1 MHSAH
6 QRHRAGVGHVGL
18 VGGDG
23 LLAYLQVHVHELVR
37 ERGEL
42 IAEAHLQTK
51 KILMFLS
58 QNILPKIFQNI
69 SMYTSLCENV
79 ENSLLKHICK
89 KKKGFYHRSQKKGK
103 QKVTPH
109 RYKIKHHY
117 ISTNCHNILPE
128 IYQNIS
134 IYTSLCENVENSL
147 LKHTCNYYFQKII
160 FYKSTRK
167 KIIYCCPSKKSILSS
182 LIYKK

>member
-23 LLAYLQVHVHELVR
+23 LLAYLQVHIHELVR

-58 QNILPKIFQNI
+58 QIILII
-69 SMYTSLCENV
+69 
-79 ENSLLKHICK
+79 
-89 KKKGFYHRSQKKGK
+89 
-103 QKVTPH
+103 PH

-117 ISTNCHNILPE
+117 IATNYHNIKLFPCT
-128 IYQNIS
+128 QVS
-134 IYTSLCENVENSL
+134 ARTWR
-147 LKHTCNYYFQKII
+147 
-160 FYKSTRK
+160 TR
-167 KIIYCCPSKKSILSS
+167 C
-182 LIYKK
+182 